1 MTLRV
6 RAPMGPRL
14 TRPSRARP
22 LLSVATIAC
31 VGACSAPDIST
42 ELDTAATFVA
52 QVSEET
58 QGDLL
63 PVAAAE
69 LATAQEQRLADG
81 KAIYALDGECD
92 LAELERVGATAS
104 ACRLDSLAELPTTPS
119 ATVVLETLA
128 LLNGYFIGLNAL
140 LSSEAPERIET
151 NAAALTAALQADG
164 AERIAAF
171 AAISAALDG
180 RDEAPARVLGFLARQ
195 QQRAGLRQAIRAAD
209 PVIRTLTNASAAY
222 YRAQD
227 TQILAAND
235 ALLRASIAVNE
246 AQLAGDIA
254 ALRAASVQLQERHA
268 AFVAIE
274 AASPAGQFWR
284 VRDLHAA
291 LLDRINRP
299 TSAEA
304 ILNLVTE
311 LEAVL
316 GAVKEEDT

>member
-6 RAPMGPRL
+6 RAPMRPRM

-22 LLSVATIAC
+22 WLSVATIAC

-42 ELDTAATFVA
+42 ELDAAATFVA

-69 LATAQEQRLADG
+69 LATAQEQRLSAG

-104 ACRLDSLAELPTTPS
+104 ACQLDSLAELPTTPS

-128 LLNGYFIGLNAL
+128 LLDGYFTGLNAL
-140 LSSEAPERIET
+140 LSSDAPERIET

-180 RDEAPARVLGFLARQ
+180 QDEAPAQVLGFLARQ
-195 QQRAGLRQAIRAAD
+195 QQRAGLRRAIRAAD
-209 PVIRTLTNASAAY
+209 PVIRTLTDASAA
-222 YRAQD
+222 
-227 TQILAAND
+227 
-235 ALLRASIAVNE
+235 
-246 AQLAGDIA
+246 
-254 ALRAASVQLQERHA
+254 
-268 AFVAIE
+268 
-274 AASPAGQFWR
+274 
-284 VRDLHAA
+284 
-291 LLDRINRP
+291 
-299 TSAEA
+299 
-304 ILNLVTE
+304 
-311 LEAVL
+311 
-316 GAVKEEDT
+316 